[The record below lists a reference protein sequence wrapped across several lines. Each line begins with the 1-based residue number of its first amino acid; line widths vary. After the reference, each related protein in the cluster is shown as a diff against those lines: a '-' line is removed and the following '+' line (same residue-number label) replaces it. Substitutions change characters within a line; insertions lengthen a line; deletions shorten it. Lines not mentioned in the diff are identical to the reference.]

1 MRSFDSSG
9 WACRASTSCLARA
22 ARSLARSTT
31 ASTGRTR
38 RRCSASWPPTRRESS
53 RCRWIFRSSAR
64 SGGRIVSRPRGRPRR
79 AWTPRSPGTLAVS
92 PRHSRTSWPRG
103 CSASTAHLRQARER
117 DAERVNRAAAA
128 LGLLP
133 GETTL
138 AVTVTA
144 VMLLTSTGAAMGG
157 AATDALFF
165 AHFDVP
171 QLPLMY
177 VALGAVTLAFT
188 LAVSALLARP
198 DRARLYAAIP
208 LALGLVLVLERVL
221 VATGA
226 PWVFPA
232 IWLAMN
238 VVATLQGIVTW
249 GVASSLTDTRQA
261 KRLFPLFNAGRIGG
275 SILGGFGTTALA
287 GVLHAENLIPI
298 WAASLVAAFALI
310 VALFRARRP
319 VSDEF
324 VTEAAGILKEIGKGF
339 AGVRRSPLLALLS
352 LASVLF
358 PILYFALALP
368 LTREIP
374 ATFP

>member
-1 MRSFDSSG
+1 
-9 WACRASTSCLARA
+9 
-22 ARSLARSTT
+22 
-31 ASTGRTR
+31 
-38 RRCSASWPPTRRESS
+38 
-53 RCRWIFRSSAR
+53 
-64 SGGRIVSRPRGRPRR
+64 
-79 AWTPRSPGTLAVS
+79 
-92 PRHSRTSWPRG
+92 
-103 CSASTAHLRQARER
+103 
-117 DAERVNRAAAA
+117 VNRAAAA

-165 AHFDVP
+165 AHFDVA

-275 SILGGFGTTALA
+275 SIVGGFGTTALA

-310 VALFRARRP
+310 ACGFLVKAAAVPFHFWLADAYAVAPTPAAIVFTGVMSDLGIYAVARIYWTVFQAPLEPHVEGLRA
-319 VSDEF
+319 VL
-324 VTEAAGILKEIGKGF
+324 VGF
-339 AGVRRSPLLALLS
+339 AVVELLQQLVS
-352 LASVLF
+352 
-358 PILYFALALP
+358 
-368 LTREIP
+368 RK
-374 ATFP
+374 